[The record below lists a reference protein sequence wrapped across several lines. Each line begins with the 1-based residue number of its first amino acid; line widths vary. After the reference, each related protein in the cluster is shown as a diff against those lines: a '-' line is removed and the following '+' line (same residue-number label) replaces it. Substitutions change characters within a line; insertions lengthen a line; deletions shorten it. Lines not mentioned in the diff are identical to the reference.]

1 MYYHGFDT
9 ETTGLIDFKVDLMDA
24 SQPRLV
30 QLASCV
36 MAEDGTIVDS
46 FCHVVCP
53 DNFTIDD
60 NSVATQTH
68 GITQARA
75 VAVGLPIAQVLAEFD
90 AHKNMC
96 GARVAHNLSYD
107 KRIMAR
113 EYNLAGLERGDS
125 TEIISY
131 CTMVSTTS
139 LCGLVKNGRP
149 KWPTLKEL
157 HQHLFGC
164 GFDGAHDA
172 GNDLAAT
179 MRCFVEL
186 RKRGVL

>member
-36 MAEDGTIVDS
+36 MADDGTIVDS
-46 FCHVVCP
+46 FCHIVKP
-53 DNFTIDD
+53 DGFVIDD
-60 NSVATQTH
+60 GSIATKTH
-68 GITQARA
+68 GITHTRA
-75 VAVGLPIAQVLAEFD
+75 MAEGKPIEFVLSAFD
-90 AHKNMC
+90 VHKSMC

-113 EYNLAGLERGDS
+113 EYGIAGRERGDS
-125 TEIISY
+125 DALLSY
-131 CTMVSTTS
+131 CTMIGSTS
-139 LCGLVKNGRP
+139 YCGLTKNNRP
-149 KWPTLKEL
+149 KWPTLTEL
-157 HQHLFGC
+157 HQHLFGE
-164 GFDGAHDA
+164 GFSGAHDA

-179 MRCFVEL
+179 MRCFAEL